1 MQSRQTRFVLRIES
15 GERQGEQVPLG
26 EGVLQVGRRPECG
39 LVLKDGSVSGKHA
52 ELRVT
57 GERVELVDLGS
68 TNGTRV
74 GGEKI
79 EQKVLSH
86 GDVLLFGNIRV
97 TLHDAALAGEAPAPL
112 QAPAVE
118 PSGLGASASGALG
131 HVSADKVTRS
141 KAGSKRPLVLIALL
155 VVVGGG
161 ALAYFRFLRP
171 TAAGRVKVQVPSVP
185 GNLLGDGSFEEG
197 TGEWSAAE
205 AAPVAFLRE
214 PAFARSG
221 EVGLGATLEGNWS
234 LARSAEI
241 TLHARRSLACRAAL
255 RVEGSAVGR
264 IGMELTS
271 ANESVPPLF
280 AWAPAR
286 RGGGAFEELEL
297 AFDVPGGYDRGRL
310 VVAGQGSGTVAVDDV
325 SALEQEPLG
334 QAAKFTEYELVPLGS
349 PGSSAVLVRS
359 GQALV
364 AGFDLSAW
372 TRAGL
377 EGWPEGKLEVR
388 SGQRGFELVFAGAP
402 ADAVLTFTAVRTGD
416 SAGESGWVA
425 TTGAD
430 GYASY
435 GGDFTR
441 AGVTSLL
448 LGRGTELL
456 RVGFARP
463 VEVGASMIAAGM
475 VFRVQLGGLEGC
487 ELQLAF
493 GQERSEA
500 ATLADRAADAERT
513 RNLGQALAAWTELL
527 DRFPFEAK
535 LVTQAT
541 EARARLIRDGLSRV
555 DELRREME
563 RARFFLLPEL
573 FQKGEERALALALQY
588 QGSEVEVE
596 ARKTATTC
604 AMAMKELT
612 AGRSS
617 DEALRLAGVLAALDP
632 ALAPKLSEHVRGAL
646 EGLSA
651 TGTSGAPGPGSVDP
665 GRKDD

>member
-1 MQSRQTRFVLRIES
+1 MQSRQSRFVLRIES
-15 GERQGEQVPLG
+15 GERQGEQIPLA

-52 ELRVT
+52 ELRVS
-57 GERVELVDLGS
+57 GEKVELVDLGS

-74 GGEKI
+74 SGEKV
-79 EQKVLSH
+79 EQAFLSH
-86 GDVLLFGNIRV
+86 GDALLFGNVRV
-97 TLHDAALAGEAPAPL
+97 TLHDAQLAGEAPQPL
-112 QAPAVE
+112 QPRPPETAGP
-118 PSGLGASASGALG
+118 GGDSAAALG
-131 HVSADKVTRS
+131 HVSADKVSRS
-141 KAGSKRPLVLIALL
+141 KAGSKRPLILVALL
-155 VVVGGG
+155 VVVGAG

-171 TAAGRVKVQVPSVP
+171 GTSASVTVRVPSVP
-185 GNLLGDGSFEEG
+185 GNLLADGSFEEG

-214 PAFARSG
+214 RAFARSG

-234 LARSAEI
+234 LARSSEV

-255 RVEGSAVGR
+255 RVDGSALGRVGV
-264 IGMELTS
+264 ELAS
-271 ANESVPPLF
+271 SSQALPPLF

-286 RGGGAFEELEL
+286 RGGGGFEELEL

-310 VVAGQGSGTVAVDDV
+310 VVAGQGSGAVAVDDV
-325 SALEQEPLG
+325 SMLEREPLG

-359 GQALV
+359 GQTLV
-364 AGFDLSAW
+364 SGFDLSAW

-377 EGWPEGKLEVR
+377 GGWPEGKLEVR
-388 SGQRGFELVFAGAP
+388 AGARGFELAFAGAP
-402 ADAVLTFTAVRTGD
+402 PDAFLSFTAVRTGEA
-416 SAGESGWVA
+416 AGESGWVA

-441 AGVTSLL
+441 ERVTSLL

-456 RVGFARP
+456 RIGFARP
-463 VEVGASMIAAGM
+463 VRVAGTMIAAGIA
-475 VFRVQLGGLEGC
+475 FRVELGGLEGC

-500 ATLADRAADAERT
+500 ATLSDRATDAERT
-513 RNLGQALAAWTELL
+513 KKLGQALAAWTELL
-527 DRFPFEAK
+527 DRFPFEGK
-535 LVTQAT
+535 LVAQAT
-541 EARARLIRDGLSRV
+541 EAKARLVRDGLSKV

-573 FQKGEERALALALQY
+573 FQKGEARALDLARQY
-588 QGSEVEVE
+588 QGSEVEAE
-596 ARKTATTC
+596 ARKTAEAC
-604 AMAMKELT
+604 AQAVEELT
-612 AGRSS
+612 AGRGSS
-617 DEALRLAGVLAALDP
+617 ESLRLSGVLQALDP
-632 ALAPKLSEHVRGAL
+632 ATAPRLSEHIRQAM
-646 EGLSA
+646 EGLPA
-651 TGTSGAPGPGSVDP
+651 GASGQRVDHQE
-665 GRKDD
+665 KDD